1 MSEFTTNVHGVTAR
15 LKSSDADFVQF
26 VRKNYQYFL
35 SPSANI
41 DVEVDFSY
49 HSYASI
55 RPCPLVLDTLV
66 NMGNG
71 IYYGKNELVWYDPT
85 GLTIR
90 LRLYGDRLV
99 IHSTFQEKDRPSI
112 RYWLFKGRILKQSKF
127 QTYQYIMRQ
136 ILHFPIFWLLEYRK
150 GMGLIHASA
159 IEKEGRGL
167 IFTGLNG
174 SGKTTLSMY
183 LCMRHSYNL
192 LSDNFL
198 LMNDHEIYAFPEVM
212 RFDQTSLNLLGLN
225 RQGSI
230 PIFGKYHY
238 ELSLASIAPKAK
250 PIVLFLTYL
259 GPKTSIMCLEKEIAL
274 KKILNIHAFLKE
286 FPKYSYLAMMP
297 FIVSEPGV
305 SQNKRI
311 LEAMLS
317 KVNCYELQIKKGDSL
332 EEVGHQVMTCV

>member
-1 MSEFTTNVHGVTAR
+1 MSELTMNVHGATAS
-15 LKSSDADFVQF
+15 LKSSDADFTEF

-35 SPSANI
+35 SPPANI

-55 RPCPLVLDTLV
+55 KPCPLVLDAFV

-71 IYYGKNELVWYDPT
+71 IYYGKNELVWCDPT

-90 LRLYGDRLV
+90 LKLKGDRLV
-99 IHSTFQEKDRPSI
+99 IHSTFQEKNRPSI
-112 RYWLFKGRILKQSKF
+112 RYRLFKGRILKQGKF

-136 ILHFPIFWLLEYRK
+136 ILHFPIFWLLEHRK

-167 IFTGLNG
+167 IFAGLNG
-174 SGKTTLSMY
+174 SGKTTLAMY

-198 LMNDHEIYAFPEVM
+198 LTNEHEIYAFPEAM
-212 RFDQTSLNLLGLN
+212 RFDQTSLNLLGLS
-225 RQGSI
+225 RQSSI

-259 GPKTSIMCLEKEIAL
+259 GPKTSIMCLKKEMAL
-274 KKILNIHAFLKE
+274 KKILNIHNFLKE
-286 FPKYSYLAMMP
+286 FPKYSYLAMLP
-297 FIVSEPGV
+297 FIVSESGV
-305 SQNKRI
+305 SQEKRI
-311 LEAMLS
+311 LEAVLS
-317 KVNCYELQIKKGDSL
+317 KVSCYELQIRKGDPL
-332 EEVGHQVMTCV
+332 EQVGHQVMICV